1 MVLISKLEKVIEERL
16 EHEKMKQL
24 NIDLVKLEKSDVDV
38 DIKLANFSGERSS
51 KFINGIK
58 IGLGMGAG
66 YVIMMFIIIY
76 GAMVMRSV
84 IEEKT
89 NRIIEVIISSVK
101 PYQLMLGKIIGTALA
116 GLLQF
121 FIWAV
126 ILAVILFVSSYFLG
140 MDAIETMKQGRQ
152 LPAAQ
157 MDVMAQT
164 KAQFFVGEI
173 LKLPLLSMFIWFVLF
188 FLGGYLLYSSIY
200 AAIGSAVD
208 NETDTQQFM
217 FPVLMPLMIGVYV
230 GFATVIND
238 PHGMIASIFSYIPLT
253 SPIVM
258 LMRIPFGVPWWQ
270 VLISLLILILT
281 FLFVVWI
288 AAKIYRVGILMYGK
302 KASYKELYKW
312 LKY

>member
-1 MVLISKLEKVIEERL
+1 
-16 EHEKMKQL
+16 
-24 NIDLVKLEKSDVDV
+24 
-38 DIKLANFSGERSS
+38 
-51 KFINGIK
+51 
-58 IGLGMGAG
+58 MGAG
-66 YVIMMFIIIY
+66 YVIMMFIIVY

-89 NRIIEVIISSVK
+89 SRIVEVIISSVK
-101 PYQLMLGKIIGTALA
+101 PFQLMMGKVIGTAGA

-126 ILAVILFVSSYFLG
+126 LMFLMLVAGSYFFG
-140 MDAIETMKQGRQ
+140 MDSMASVQT
-152 LPAAQ
+152 AQ
-157 MDVMAQT
+157 IPTDQMEAVATND
-164 KAQFFVGEI
+164 AQFAISEI
-173 LKLPLLSMFIWFVLF
+173 LKLPLFSMFIWFILF

-217 FPVLMPLMIGVYV
+217 MPVIMPLMIGVYV

-238 PHGMIASIFSYIPLT
+238 PHGTVATVFSMIPFT

-270 VLISLLILILT
+270 IALSLFLLIIT
-281 FLFVVWI
+281 FLAVIWL

-302 KASYKELYKW
+302 KVNYKELYKW
-312 LKY
+312 MRY